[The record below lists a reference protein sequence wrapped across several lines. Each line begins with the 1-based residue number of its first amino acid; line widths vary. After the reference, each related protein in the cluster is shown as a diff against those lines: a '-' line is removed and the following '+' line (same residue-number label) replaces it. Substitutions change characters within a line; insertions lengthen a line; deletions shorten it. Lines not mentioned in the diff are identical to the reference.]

1 MYKNTD
7 IKRQFKQFSVLGSAV
22 LPENK
27 LKKVSPLNFF
37 NIKNNAKR
45 L

>member
-1 MYKNTD
+1 MYKNPD
-7 IKRQFKQFSVLGSAV
+7 IKRQFKQFSVLGSAA

-27 LKKVSPLNFF
+27 LKKVSPPNFF
-37 NIKNNAKR
+37 TVENNAKR